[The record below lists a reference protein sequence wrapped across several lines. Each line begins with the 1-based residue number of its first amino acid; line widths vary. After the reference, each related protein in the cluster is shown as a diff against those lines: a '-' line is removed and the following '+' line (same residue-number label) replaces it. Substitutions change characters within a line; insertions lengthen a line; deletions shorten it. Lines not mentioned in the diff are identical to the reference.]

1 MKLLVLVILA
11 AAACASEIEKRDA
24 EPSYV
29 TSNYGSAYPAYSHRY
44 HNGKRSAEPEPE
56 PSYPIYSSGLRHGYD
71 RHYYKRSA
79 EPEPEP
85 SYPLYYAP
93 RHGYR
98 RHFYKRGFVILVAA
112 TCASEIEKR
121 DAEPSYVTSNY
132 GSAYHAYFHSF
143 HNGKRSAEPEPSY
156 PVYSYGQRH
165 GYGRHFYMRSA
176 EPEPEPL
183 YPVYYAP
190 RHRYGRHFYKRS
202 ADPEPS
208 YSFVSNYGYR
218 PLLDFC

>member
-1 MKLLVLVILA
+1 MKLLVFVILA

-93 RHGYR
+93 PHGYR
-98 RHFYKRGFVILVAA
+98 
-112 TCASEIEKR
+112 
-121 DAEPSYVTSNY
+121 
-132 GSAYHAYFHSF
+132 
-143 HNGKRSAEPEPSY
+143 
-156 PVYSYGQRH
+156 
-165 GYGRHFYMRSA
+165 
-176 EPEPEPL
+176 
-183 YPVYYAP
+183 
-190 RHRYGRHFYKRS
+190 RHFYKRS

-208 YSFVSNYGYR
+208 YSVFSNYGYR
-218 PLLDFC
+218 PLNYYSQHYY